1 MINVEMNVAT
11 AMDVR
16 CSLFTDTKVYTYDEK
31 SCPERVK
38 NIRNVIVELDKQI
51 EEALKNETTDA

>member
-1 MINVEMNVAT
+1 MNVEMDLAT

-16 CSLFTDTKVYTYDEK
+16 CSLFRDTKVYTYDEK

-38 NIRNVIVELDKQI
+38 NIRSVIVELDKQI
-51 EEALKNETTDA
+51 EEELKNEVS

>member
-1 MINVEMNVAT
+1 MINVEMDLAS
-11 AMDVR
+11 AMDIR
-16 CSLFTDTKVYTYDEK
+16 CSLFRDTKVYTYDEK

-51 EEALKNETTDA
+51 EEQLKDEIS